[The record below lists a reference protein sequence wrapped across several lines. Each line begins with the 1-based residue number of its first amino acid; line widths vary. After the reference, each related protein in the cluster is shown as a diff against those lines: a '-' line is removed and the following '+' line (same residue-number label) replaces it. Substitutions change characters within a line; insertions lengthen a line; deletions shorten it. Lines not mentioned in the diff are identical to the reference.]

1 MTIVAAQAAK
11 ILAGRSSPRSNL
23 ATPIVGTTARNSRT
37 SGARKGVSA
46 PASASTTPTMPA
58 AITAPASNRRAVT
71 EPGLICSP
79 AGDGPA
85 AAPIRR

>member
-1 MTIVAAQAAK
+1 
-11 ILAGRSSPRSNL
+11 
-23 ATPIVGTTARNSRT
+23 
-37 SGARKGVSA
+37 VSA